1 MLADFNN
8 IAFVFCFGSL
18 SVPTLMHASR
28 VNSFVNRGWHHAL
41 RYLVGLA
48 VSLAKLLHFSKPQ
61 FPSIK

>member
-1 MLADFNN
+1 MLADINN

-28 VNSFVNRGWHHAL
+28 VRGFVNKGWHHEL
-41 RYLVGLA
+41 RYHVGLA

-61 FPSIK
+61 FPVY